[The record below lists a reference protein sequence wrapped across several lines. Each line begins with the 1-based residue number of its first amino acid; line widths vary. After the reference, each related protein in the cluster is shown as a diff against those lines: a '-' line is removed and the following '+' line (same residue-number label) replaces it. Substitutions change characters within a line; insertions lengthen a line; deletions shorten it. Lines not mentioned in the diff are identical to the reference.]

1 MKQKADASKKDHIL
15 TYFKAQWRVLLA
27 VTFSGLIYNV
37 GLLVG
42 PWCEG
47 QMTGCLGG
55 HSGWEGRIPGYA
67 GAGDRICDIYCH
79 RADLPLY

>member
-1 MKQKADASKKDHIL
+1 MKQKADAPKKDHIL

-47 QMTGCLGG
+47 QMTG
-55 HSGWEGRIPGYA
+55 WTFWVGRPDTG
-67 GAGDRICDIYCH
+67 ICWCW
-79 RADLPLY
+79 

>member
-47 QMTGCLGG
+47 QMTGCLVDILGG
-55 HSGWEGRIPGYA
+55 KAGYR
-67 GAGDRICDIYCH
+67 DM
-79 RADLPLY
+79 LVL